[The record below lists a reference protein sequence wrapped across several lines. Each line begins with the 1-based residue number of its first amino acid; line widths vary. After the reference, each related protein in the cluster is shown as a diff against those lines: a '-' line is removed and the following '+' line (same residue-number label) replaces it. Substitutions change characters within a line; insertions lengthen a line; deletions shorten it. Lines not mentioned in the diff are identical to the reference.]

1 MRKGGTVT
9 RKELIQ
15 GIALVAM
22 VMIPA
27 TIKASGLLN
36 AMEEDAPQCD
46 APETRIALL
55 DQLYDRALTQARVS
69 PQFAAR
75 PRGPGDVSLFQQI
88 DWLRNHP
95 LLLIESATQSGT
107 ARGRRFCV
115 ATISYRLGNSG
126 AAHIS
131 FTTSAD
137 QKLGDTIVSLGSGWQ
152 RPAGIAS
159 AMALHRY
166 LDTV

>member
-1 MRKGGTVT
+1 MT

-15 GIALVAM
+15 GIAILAM

-27 TIKASGLLN
+27 TIKASGLLA
-36 AMEEDAPQCD
+36 AMEEDAPPCD

-69 PQFAAR
+69 PQFPAR
-75 PRGPGDVSLFQQI
+75 QSGGQADTSLFQQI

-95 LLLIESATQSGT
+95 LLLIESSTQSGA

-115 ATISYRLGNSG
+115 ATMSYRLGGSG
-126 AAHIS
+126 PAHIS

-137 QKLGDTIVSLGSGWQ
+137 QKLGDAIVSLGSGWQ
-152 RPAGIAS
+152 QPAGIAS

-166 LDTV
+166 LDAV